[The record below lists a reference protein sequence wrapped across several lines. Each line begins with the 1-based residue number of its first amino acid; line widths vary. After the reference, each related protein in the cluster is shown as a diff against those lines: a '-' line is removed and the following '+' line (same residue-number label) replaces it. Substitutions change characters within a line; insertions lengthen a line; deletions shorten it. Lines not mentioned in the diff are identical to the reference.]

1 MALNIQCPERTSRER
16 PAIASEDGDG
26 ENIDFAKQTPS
37 TASLSSYEEGS
48 HKLADSSRVQVATR
62 AALVLLGF
70 TAVIAQV
77 TLMRELIVV
86 FCGNEIS
93 LGLMLCSWLLWTSAG
108 SFLLGRTT
116 AHDRSAVRRLAALQV
131 LLALALPVTILA
143 VRSSKLIFHPLPG
156 EVLGPGPMLLVTFV
170 TLSLF
175 CFVSGGLFAAGSRLY
190 ASEASASVASASSS
204 MYLLEALGSG
214 AGGILASLVLIRY
227 LTAFQIAALLGWLNL
242 VAATVLATRRLAS
255 RRAMLGILTIAVPCL
270 WFGGNGLEAM
280 SVKELWRGFHLL
292 ATRNSIYGNLA
303 VVETEGMRSLY
314 ENGLVAFNAPDPAAA
329 EEAVHFALLEH
340 PQPTSLL
347 LIGGG
352 LNGSVSQT
360 LQHPSLKS
368 VDYVEL
374 DPAVFD
380 LARRHFPEEWKRIQ
394 AEQRVRVHHVDGRR
408 FIKSTRD
415 KFDVVILNLPDPQT
429 AQLNR
434 FYTAE
439 FFREVAE
446 RLNPGGVLA
455 LQLRAAEN
463 YIGPELGEFLRC
475 INRTLREVFP
485 EIRVIP
491 GDVVH
496 FFASRQPG
504 VLAANAGELVSR
516 LQARKLKTS
525 YVREYYFP
533 FRMMPDRMQDLEQQ
547 IRPQPGT
554 ASNQDF
560 VPLAYYFDVAL
571 WSSQFR
577 SEYSRWFRRLGQV
590 GFMKVAAAG
599 ALLALVISLVTL
611 LGPGDHRRAVAGFA
625 VGAMGMTLMALQ
637 VLLLL
642 GFQAIFG
649 YVYSGLAILV
659 GTFMM
664 GLAVGSWLSL
674 RRPYVPAADL
684 RRLGSLQFLAA
695 LAPLLLFRIFETCAR
710 IGSGTGAF
718 LSGHVLFPGLALL
731 CGALGGYQFPVASRL
746 FFAGR
751 ETQGP
756 GTLYALDLIGACL
769 GALLLSTYLVPV
781 FGFLRTAVLIAVVN
795 LCSVVV
801 TLLARR
807 ETAASSA

>member
-1 MALNIQCPERTSRER
+1 MESISPQSALVN
-16 PAIASEDGDG
+16 DGRHVHV
-26 ENIDFAKQTPS
+26 T
-37 TASLSSYEEGS
+37 
-48 HKLADSSRVQVATR
+48 TR

-77 TLMRELIVV
+77 ILMRELIVV
-86 FCGNEIS
+86 FYGNEVS
-93 LGLMLCSWLLWTSAG
+93 LGLMLASWLLWTSAG
-108 SFLLGRTT
+108 SVALGRTS
-116 AHDRSAVRRLAALQV
+116 ARDRSPVRPVAVLQV
-131 LLALALPVTILA
+131 LLALALPLTILA

-156 EVLGPGPMLLVTFV
+156 EVLGPGPMLLVAFV

-190 ASEASASVASASSS
+190 ASEAGASVASASSS

-214 AGGILASLVLIRY
+214 VGGILASLVLIRY
-227 LTAFQIAALLGWLNL
+227 LAPFQIAALSGWLNL
-242 VAATVLATRRLAS
+242 IAATVLAMRRMAL
-255 RRAMLGILTIAVPCL
+255 RRAMLGMLTIALFFL
-270 WFGGNGLEAM
+270 WIGGNRLEAM
-280 SVKELWRGFHLL
+280 SLKELWRGFHLL
-292 ATRNSIYGNLA
+292 ATQNSIYGNLA
-303 VVETEGMRSLY
+303 VVDTEGMRTLY
-314 ENGLVAFNAPDPAAA
+314 ENGLVAFNVPDPAAA

-340 PQPTSLL
+340 PNPTSLL

-352 LNGSVSQT
+352 LNGSVSQA
-360 LQHPSLKS
+360 LQHPSLRS

-380 LARRHFPEEWKRIQ
+380 LARRYFPEEWERIQ
-394 AEQRVRVHHVDGRR
+394 AEQRVRVHHVDGRQ
-408 FIKSTRD
+408 FIKSTRE

-446 RLNPGGVLA
+446 RLNSGGVLA

-463 YIGPELGEFLRC
+463 YISPELGEFLRC
-475 INRTLREVFP
+475 VNRTLREVFP

-491 GDVVH
+491 GDIVH
-496 FFASRQPG
+496 FFASQQPG
-504 VLAANAGELVSR
+504 VLAGDADELVSR
-516 LQARKLKTS
+516 LQARKLITS

-554 ASNQDF
+554 ASNRDF

-577 SEYSRWFRRLGQV
+577 SEYSRWFRWLGQV
-590 GFMKVAAAG
+590 GFMKVASAAVF
-599 ALLALVISLVTL
+599 LALVISLVTL
-611 LGPGDHRRAVAGFA
+611 LGPGDHRRAIAGFA
-625 VGAMGMTLMALQ
+625 VGTMGMTLMALQ
-637 VLLLL
+637 ILLLL

-659 GTFMM
+659 GAFMM
-664 GLAVGSWLSL
+664 GLATGSWWNL
-674 RRPYVPAADL
+674 RRPNVPAADL

-695 LAPLLLFRIFETCAR
+695 LAPLLLFGIFEPCAR

-731 CGALGGYQFPVASRL
+731 CGVLGGHQFPVASRV

-751 ETQGP
+751 EARGP
-756 GTLYALDLIGACL
+756 GALYALDLIGACL

-781 FGFLRTAVLIAVVN
+781 FGFLKTAALIAAVN

-801 TLLARR
+801 TLLAMR
-807 ETAASSA
+807 ETAASTA

>member
-1 MALNIQCPERTSRER
+1 MGSITTQSAAVTDSR
-16 PAIASEDGDG
+16 
-26 ENIDFAKQTPS
+26 
-37 TASLSSYEEGS
+37 
-48 HKLADSSRVQVATR
+48 RVRVPTR

-70 TAVIAQV
+70 TAVTAQV

-86 FCGNEIS
+86 FCGTEIS

-108 SFLLGRTT
+108 SAALGRFKT
-116 AHDRSAVRRLAALQV
+116 HDRSSVRQVAVLEV
-131 LLALALPVTILA
+131 SLALALPLTILA
-143 VRSSKLIFHPLPG
+143 VRSSKLIFRPLPG
-156 EVLGPGPMLLVTFV
+156 EVLGPGSMLLVAFV

-175 CFVSGGLFAAGSRLY
+175 CFISGGLFAAGSRLY
-190 ASEASASVASASSS
+190 AGEAGASVASASSS

-227 LTAFQIAALLGWLNL
+227 LSAFQIAALLGWLNL
-242 VAATVLATRRLAS
+242 VAATVLATRRVAPRSVTLGLLIVAS
-255 RRAMLGILTIAVPCL
+255 PYL
-270 WFGGNGLEAM
+270 WVGGNRLETT
-280 SVKELWRGFHLL
+280 SLNQLWGGFHLL
-292 ATRNSIYGNLA
+292 ATQNSIYGNLA
-303 VVETEGMRSLY
+303 VVDTEGMRTLY
-314 ENGLVAFNAPDPAAA
+314 ENGLVAFNVPDPAAA

-340 PQPTSLL
+340 PHPTSLL

-352 LNGSVSQT
+352 LNGSVSQA
-360 LQHPSLKS
+360 LQHPSLGR

-374 DPAVFD
+374 DPTVFE
-380 LARRHFPEEWKRIQ
+380 LARLYFPEEWKRIQ
-394 AEQRVRVHHVDGRR
+394 AEQRVRVHHLDGRR
-408 FIKSTRD
+408 FIKSTRE

-434 FYTAE
+434 FYTTE

-446 RLNPGGVLA
+446 RLNTGGVFA

-463 YIGPELGEFLRC
+463 YISPELGEFLRC
-475 INRTLREVFP
+475 INRTLHEVFP

-491 GDVVH
+491 GDIVH

-547 IRPQPGT
+547 IRPQPAT
-554 ASNQDF
+554 ANNQDF

-577 SEYSRWFRRLGQV
+577 SEYSRWFRWLGEV
-590 GFMKVAAAG
+590 GFMKVAAAAG
-599 ALLALVISLVTL
+599 LLALVISLLML
-611 LGPGDHRRAVAGFA
+611 LGPGDHRRAIAGFA

-649 YVYSGLAILV
+649 YVYSALAILI
-659 GTFMM
+659 GAFMM
-664 GLAVGSWLSL
+664 GMAAGSWWSL
-674 RRPYVPAADL
+674 RRPHAPAADL

-695 LAPLLLFRIFETCAR
+695 LAPLLLFGIFEICAR
-710 IGSGTGAF
+710 VGSGVGAF

-731 CGALGGYQFPVASRL
+731 CGVLGGYQFPVASRL
-746 FFAGR
+746 FFAGH
-751 ETQGP
+751 ETRGP
-756 GTLYALDLIGACL
+756 GALYALDLVGACL

-781 FGFLRTAVLIAVVN
+781 FGFLKTAVLIAVVN
-795 LCSVVV
+795 LCSVAV

-807 ETAASSA
+807 GTRVA

>member
-1 MALNIQCPERTSRER
+1 MASTPTQS
-16 PAIASEDGDG
+16 ASVTD
-26 ENIDFAKQTPS
+26 
-37 TASLSSYEEGS
+37 SL
-48 HKLADSSRVQVATR
+48 RVATR

-70 TAVIAQV
+70 TAVTAQV
-77 TLMRELIVV
+77 ILMRELIVV

-108 SFLLGRTT
+108 GALLGR
-116 AHDRSAVRRLAALQV
+116 ARDRSPVRHVVVLQV
-131 LLALALPVTILA
+131 LLALALPLTILA
-143 VRSSKLIFHPLPG
+143 VRSSKLIFRPLPG
-156 EVLGPGPMLLVTFV
+156 EVLGPGPMLLVALL

-190 ASEASASVASASSS
+190 ASEAGTSVATASSS

-214 AGGILASLVLIRY
+214 VGGILASLVLIRY
-227 LTAFQIAALLGWLNL
+227 LAAFQIAALLGWLNL
-242 VAATVLATRRLAS
+242 VAATVLVTRRVAS
-255 RRAMLGILTIAVPCL
+255 RRTMLGALAVTLPFFL
-270 WFGGNGLEAM
+270 AGGNRLEAI
-280 SVKELWRGFHLL
+280 SLTELWRGFHLL
-292 ATRNSIYGNLA
+292 ATQNSIYGNLA
-303 VVETEGMRSLY
+303 VVETEGMRTLY
-314 ENGLVAFNAPDPAAA
+314 ENGLVAFNVPDPAAA

-340 PQPTSLL
+340 PHPTSLL

-352 LNGSVSQT
+352 LNGSVPQA
-360 LQHPSLKS
+360 LQHPSLRS

-380 LARRHFPEEWKRIQ
+380 LARRYFPEEWKRIQ
-394 AEQRVRVHHVDGRR
+394 AEQRVQVHHVDGRR
-408 FIKSTRD
+408 FIKSTRQ

-446 RLNPGGVLA
+446 KMNSGSVFA

-463 YIGPELGEFLRC
+463 YISPELGEFLRC
-475 INRTLREVFP
+475 VNQTLHEVFP
-485 EIRVIP
+485 EIQVIP
-491 GDVVH
+491 GDIVH
-496 FFASRQPG
+496 FFASRKPG
-504 VLAANAGELVSR
+504 VLAADASELVSR
-516 LQARKLKTS
+516 LQARRLKTS

-533 FRMMPDRMQDLEQQ
+533 FRMMPDRMLELEQQ
-547 IRPQPGT
+547 IRPQPGM
-554 ASNQDF
+554 ASNRDF

-577 SEYSRWFRRLGQV
+577 SEYSRWFRWLGQV
-590 GFMKVAAAG
+590 GFMKVVASAG
-599 ALLALVISLVTL
+599 VLALMISLATL
-611 LGPGDHRRAVAGFA
+611 LGPGDHRRAIAGFA

-649 YVYSGLAILV
+649 YVYSALAVLV
-659 GTFMM
+659 GAFMM
-664 GLAVGSWLSL
+664 GLAAGSWWSL
-674 RRPYVPAADL
+674 QRPYVPAADL

-695 LAPLLLFRIFETCAR
+695 LAPLLLFGIFEICAR
-710 IGSGTGAF
+710 IGSGVGVLLTGRM
-718 LSGHVLFPGLALL
+718 VFPGLALL
-731 CGALGGYQFPVASRL
+731 CGVLGGYQFPVASRV

-751 ETQGP
+751 ETRGA

-781 FGFLRTAVLIAVVN
+781 FGFLKTAVLIVVVN
-795 LCSVVV
+795 LCSMAV
-801 TLLARR
+801 TLLAKR
-807 ETAASSA
+807 ETRAA

>member
-1 MALNIQCPERTSRER
+1 MPTQSASVIDSR
-16 PAIASEDGDG
+16 
-26 ENIDFAKQTPS
+26 
-37 TASLSSYEEGS
+37 
-48 HKLADSSRVQVATR
+48 RVHAATR

-70 TAVIAQV
+70 TAVTAQV
-77 TLMRELIVV
+77 ILMRELIVV
-86 FCGNEIS
+86 FYGNEIS

-116 AHDRSAVRRLAALQV
+116 AHDRSPVRRVVTLQV
-131 LLALALPVTILA
+131 LLALALPLTILA
-143 VRSSKLIFHPLPG
+143 VRSSKLIFRPLPG

-214 AGGILASLVLIRY
+214 AGGILASLVLVGY
-227 LTAFQIAALLGWLNL
+227 LTAFQIAVLVGWLNL
-242 VAATVLATRRLAS
+242 IAATTLLMRPLARRRVTLCMLTVALPFLLAGGTR
-255 RRAMLGILTIAVPCL
+255 
-270 WFGGNGLEAM
+270 LEAM
-280 SVKELWRGFHLL
+280 SLKLLWRGFHLL

-303 VVETEGMRSLY
+303 VIETEGMRSLY
-314 ENGLVAFNAPDPAAA
+314 ENGLVAFNVPDLAAA

-340 PQPTSLL
+340 PHPTTLL

-352 LNGSVSQT
+352 LKGSVTQA
-360 LQHPSLKS
+360 LQHPSLER

-380 LARRHFPEEWKRIQ
+380 LARRYFPEEWRRIQ

-408 FIKSTRD
+408 FIKSTGE

-434 FYTAE
+434 FYTTE

-446 RLNPGGVLA
+446 RLNSGGVFA

-463 YIGPELGEFLRC
+463 YISPELGEFLRC
-475 INRTLREVFP
+475 VNQTLREIFP

-504 VLAANAGELVSR
+504 VLAVDAGELVSR

-554 ASNQDF
+554 ASNRDF

-577 SEYSRWFRRLGQV
+577 SEYSRWFRWLGQV
-590 GFMKVAAAG
+590 GFIKVAASAG
-599 ALLALVISLVTL
+599 LLVLVICLATL
-611 LGPGDHRRAVAGFA
+611 LGPWDHRRAIAGFA

-649 YVYSGLAILV
+649 YVYSALAILV
-659 GTFMM
+659 GAFMM
-664 GLAVGSWLSL
+664 GLAVGSWWSL
-674 RRPYVPAADL
+674 RRPYVPVTDL

-695 LAPLLLFRIFETCAR
+695 LAPLLLFGIFEVCAR
-710 IGSGTGAF
+710 IDGGVGVF
-718 LSGHVLFPGLALL
+718 LAGRVLLPGIALL
-731 CGALGGYQFPVASRL
+731 CGVVGGYQFPVASRV

-751 ETQGP
+751 ETRGP
-756 GTLYALDLIGACL
+756 GALYALDLIGACL

-781 FGFLRTAVLIAVVN
+781 FGFLKTAVLIAVVN
-795 LCSVVV
+795 LCSMVV
-801 TLLARR
+801 TLLAKR
-807 ETAASSA
+807 EPSSA